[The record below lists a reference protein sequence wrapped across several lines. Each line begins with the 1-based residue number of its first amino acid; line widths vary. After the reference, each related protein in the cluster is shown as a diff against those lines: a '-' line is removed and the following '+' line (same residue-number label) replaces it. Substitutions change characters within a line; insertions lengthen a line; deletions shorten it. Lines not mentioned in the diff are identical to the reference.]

1 MLLIKNGLVVLE
13 NEVVNKDIYIEDG
26 LIKEIADNIEKTE
39 EVDIID
45 ATGQYVLPGL
55 IDLNCE
61 LYDPGREHNE
71 DIESLTEAAFAGGY
85 TSVGVMPNTIPVIDN
100 KVIVE
105 YISNRVKQE
114 TKLDIM
120 LYGHL
125 SKGGK
130 GEELSEIGQMMK
142 GGIVAVTDGNLA
154 FDDKS
159 FFNMSLRYCEMFD
172 LPIIL
177 SGVEKHLKETAM
189 LHMGH
194 FAAISGLKSMPP
206 QSEELLF
213 ARACMYTRYKD
224 NKVHLTKVTNEDTVY
239 EMKFTKQRQRSITT
253 DCTAHHLYFVDDD
266 IKNFDTR
273 FKVIPPLREL
283 KDVNALIMGL
293 REGTIDCIVSGHTPQ
308 SKRRKE
314 CEFEQASFGAS
325 TIETAFLASYTKLV
339 VENGFTITHLT
350 KLLSTTPAKI
360 LNLNDRGKIEEGLLA
375 DITILDPN
383 KDTYINQK
391 KFYSKAKYSMF
402 DKMTLN
408 GSIEKVIKRGEVVF
422 SCINNE
428 Q

>member
-1 MLLIKNGLVVLE
+1 MLLIKNGQVVLE
-13 NEVVNKDIYIEDG
+13 DEVVHADIYIEDG
-26 LIKEIADNIEKTE
+26 LIKEIGKNLIKDEQ
-39 EVDIID
+39 VDVID
-45 ATGQYVLPGL
+45 ATGQYILPGL
-55 IDLNCE
+55 VDLNCE

-71 DIESLTEAAFAGGY
+71 DLESLTEAAFAGGY
-85 TSVGVMPNTIPVIDN
+85 TSVGVMPSTIPVIDN

-105 YISNRVKQE
+105 YINNRVKLE
-114 TKLDIM
+114 TKLDVL
-120 LYGHL
+120 LYGQL
-125 SKGGK
+125 SKGGE
-130 GEELSEIGQMMK
+130 GRELSEIGEMIK
-142 GGIVAVTDGNLA
+142 GGIVAVTDGNVA
-154 FDDKS
+154 FEDKN
-159 FFNMSLRYCEMFD
+159 FFNMALRYCEMFD

-239 EMKFTKQRQRSITT
+239 EMKFTKQRQKSITT
-253 DCTAHHLYFVDDD
+253 DCTAHHLYFVDVD
-266 IKNFDTR
+266 IASFDTR
-273 FKVIPPLREL
+273 FKVIPPLREK
-283 KDVNALIMGL
+283 KDVDALIMGL

-325 TIETAFLASYTKLV
+325 TIETTFLASYSKLC
-339 VENGFTITHLT
+339 VENGFTITHLA

-360 LNLNDRGKIEEGLLA
+360 LNLDDRGKLETGLLA
-375 DITILDPN
+375 DIVILDPN

-422 SCINNE
+422 SSQNNE
-428 Q
+428 